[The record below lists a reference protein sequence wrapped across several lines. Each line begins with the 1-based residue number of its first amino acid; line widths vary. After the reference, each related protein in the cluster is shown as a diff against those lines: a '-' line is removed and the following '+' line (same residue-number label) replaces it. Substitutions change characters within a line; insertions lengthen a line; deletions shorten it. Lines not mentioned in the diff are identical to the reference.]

1 MDLNSKTET
10 ATRDCRRLIIRLVS
24 SSFGWILLLV
34 LATSYNYGFGLQVSR
49 RLANLPMS
57 FGYPHSIVRISRSF
71 VSLKRSCSPGYTKP
85 PTRPQKD
92 GESAMATSGVLKA
105 FNANGLAIFLLANL
119 LTGLVNL
126 TMNTLSVGKE
136 GAMGVLVAYA
146 GLLTGIAV
154 TLDAWGIA
162 IKT

>member
-1 MDLNSKTET
+1 
-10 ATRDCRRLIIRLVS
+10 
-24 SSFGWILLLV
+24 
-34 LATSYNYGFGLQVSR
+34 
-49 RLANLPMS
+49 
-57 FGYPHSIVRISRSF
+57 
-71 VSLKRSCSPGYTKP
+71 
-85 PTRPQKD
+85 
-92 GESAMATSGVLKA
+92 MATSGVLKA
-105 FNANGLAIFLLANL
+105 FNTNGLAIFLLANL